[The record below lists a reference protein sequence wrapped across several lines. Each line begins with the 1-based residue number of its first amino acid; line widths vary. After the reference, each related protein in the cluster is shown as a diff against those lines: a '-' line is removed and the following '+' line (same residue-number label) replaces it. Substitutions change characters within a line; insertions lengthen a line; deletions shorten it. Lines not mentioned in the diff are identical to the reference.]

1 MKGGVGVRVR
11 WPRGRTPEFVRKR
24 GSTVVRVRR
33 QRLVRAGVTGS
44 VETTARVSTKGE
56 SK

>member
-1 MKGGVGVRVR
+1 MRVR

-44 VETTARVSTKGE
+44 AETTVRVSTKGE